1 MMNRFFGIPALA
13 MPVVVA
19 LWALPVSAKEGPA
32 APAAA
37 TPAPAPGTA
46 ASTPAPAPSAPG
58 GQAAPDAPAKAK
70 PVAWLGISFQDVA
83 AAEVPSVYA
92 HPSPEG
98 AVRILQV
105 FKGTS
110 ADQAALKEG
119 DFVLAINSLPL
130 AGRKTL
136 LDTIRSKGVGD
147 VVELRIGRDGKAMT
161 QKMAL
166 SPKPEDM
173 KSLTRMLIGAPAP
186 ELDGKYYAGDV
197 GSLAKNKGKVV
208 LVDFWATWC
217 GPCRS
222 TIPALD
228 ALSKK
233 YKAKGLEVIG
243 VSSETLEELKAFKA
257 SGKQGYSL
265 FNDISQ
271 LTTRRYQA
279 YAYPT
284 LVLIDRK
291 GVIQRIEVGA
301 HPAEDMEKWILE
313 LL

>member
-1 MMNRFFGIPALA
+1 MLAAVLTVTVSESFASRVAAPGPAE
-13 MPVVVA
+13 
-19 LWALPVSAKEGPA
+19 ALPGS
-32 APAAA
+32 
-37 TPAPAPGTA
+37 
-46 ASTPAPAPSAPG
+46 S
-58 GQAAPDAPAKAK
+58 APAKA
-70 PVAWLGISFQDVA
+70 PTAWLGISFKDIP
-83 AAEVPSVYA
+83 AAEVPAAFA

-119 DFVLAINSLPL
+119 DFILSIQGVPL

-147 VVELRIGRDGKAMT
+147 RVELRIGREGQTMS

-173 KSLTRMLIGAPAP
+173 KSITRLLIGAPAP
-186 ELDGKYYAGDV
+186 ELEGKDYSGDV
-197 GSLAKNKGKVV
+197 GSLAKNKGKV
-208 LVDFWATWC
+208 LLLDFWATWC
-217 GPCRS
+217 GPCRM

-228 ALSKK
+228 ALHRK
-233 YKAKGLEVIG
+233 YQGKGLEVIG
-243 VSSETLEELKAFKA
+243 ISSESLPELKAYQA
-257 SGKQGYSL
+257 SSKQSYPL
-265 FNDISQ
+265 FNDIGQ

-279 YAYPT
+279 YAFPT
-284 LVLIDRK
+284 MVLVDRT

-301 HPAEDMEKWILE
+301 HSQADMEKWILE